1 MPHSATTYY
10 FLLLLLPL
18 LFLNLECKKEP
29 SFPTEEDIFNTER
42 LSVFACKVDGEEWT
56 ASSSY
61 NYDEFS
67 GTLNLSARNFKGD
80 KEEVIGFAAQ
90 FKSVGMNSFLVAT
103 YQNRLGD
110 CPEFSLHYID
120 SLNFHQEL
128 EIVRLDKNERVII
141 GFFEFTAINESCA
154 DTVHITEGRF
164 KASY

>member
-1 MPHSATTYY
+1 MPHSATTRYI
-10 FLLLLLPL
+10 LLLLLPL
-18 LFLNLECKKEP
+18 LLLNLECKKEP

-67 GTLNLSARNFKGD
+67 GTLNLSARNFKGE

-90 FKSVGMNSFLVAT
+90 FKSVGMNSFFQAG
-103 YQNRLGD
+103 YNNRNNNCPPSLGY
-110 CPEFSLHYID
+110 ELD
-120 SLNFHQEL
+120 SLFFQEL
-128 EIVRLDKNERVII
+128 EIALLDKEERVII
-141 GFFEFTAINESCA
+141 GFFEFTAIDESCA